1 LPTHRRTQA
10 RHVARRRP
18 LRRLLTALMVTFAVL
33 LATGSAG
40 AFVAYYKINN
50 NIQSQDLTGLLGD
63 RPNVI
68 AEGEEQTPLNILLI
82 GSDKRSGSAARN
94 IGGARSDT
102 TIILH
107 LAADRK
113 SAVLVSIPRDSI
125 VDIPSCKRADGSRT
139 VAQTTRFNAAYSL
152 AGAACTIRTVEQITD
167 IRIDHHVVID
177 FRGFKQMVD
186 ALNGVEICLPQ
197 RVDDDSS
204 KLHLDAGRQT
214 VNGADAL
221 AYVRTRKQLGN
232 GSDLGRIDRQQAF
245 LSSMVDKVS
254 SRGLLLRPDRLL
266 SFLDA
271 ATKSITTDP
280 GLASLNDLRKLAQS
294 VKNMDT
300 DAVTFVT
307 VPNEAN
313 PADRGNTVIFREAEA
328 NALWTSLRFDRPL
341 PGQEKKKTRG
351 TAAPQTGP
359 PLRTRPENIRV
370 EVLNGSGVPGAAT
383 RLAER
388 LQAGGFVVTGVGTAD
403 RDDYTTTTVRHD
415 PAYDESGR
423 TLNAALAGSAI
434 AVDASLGRTL
444 VVVVGSDHPE
454 VVPVTVAGSTASPQP
469 EPSITTRSASQ
480 DICT

>member
-1 LPTHRRTQA
+1 
-10 RHVARRRP
+10 
-18 LRRLLTALMVTFAVL
+18 MVTFAVL
-33 LATGSAG
+33 LVTGSAG

-63 RPNVI
+63 RPKVI

-82 GSDKRSGSAARN
+82 GSDKRSGAAARA

-102 TIILH
+102 TILLH

-113 SAVLVSIPRDSI
+113 TAVLVSIPRDTI
-125 VDIPSCKRADGSRT
+125 VDIPSCKRPDGSRT
-139 VAQTTRFNAAYSL
+139 VAQTTRFNAAYAL

-307 VPNEAN
+307 VPNAAN
-313 PADRGNTVIFREAEA
+313 PADRGNTVIVRQAEA
-328 NALWTSLRFDRPL
+328 DALWTSLRFDRPL
-341 PGQEKKKTRG
+341 PGQEKKKKNPG

-359 PLRTRPENIRV
+359 PLRTPPENIRV

-423 TLNAALAGSAI
+423 TLNAALSGSTI
-434 AVDASLGRTL
+434 AVDASLGATL
-444 VVVVGSDHPE
+444 VVVVGSDRPE
-454 VVPVTVAGSTASPQP
+454 VVPVTIAGSTASPQP
-469 EPSITTRSASQ
+469 ETSITTRSASQ